1 MYFATNFCT
10 GLFLL
15 ERFIN
20 NRKTSSGAILFTAI
34 LYSLFKYSNKFS
46 LFSWYAGGARGGGG
60 SLFLDQ
66 TDARRAKKILF

>member
-15 ERFIN
+15 ERFID

-34 LYSLFKYSNKFS
+34 LYSLLSIQINSFFF
-46 LFSWYAGGARGGGG
+46 LDTQGTVADLGEGPGGGG
-60 SLFLDQ
+60 PPYF
-66 TDARRAKKILF
+66 